1 MKKQPFANKVVVV
14 TGAASGIGAAICRKF
29 GSEGSRIGILDADGN
44 EAKAREGELI
54 DDGIDAFALTCD
66 VTDERECTDSIEKIV
81 ERFGGIDV
89 LVNNAGITQRSPF
102 VSTEMS
108 VYRKVMEV
116 NFFGSLHCAKAAIGS
131 IIERKGIV
139 IVTSS
144 ISGLAPTLGRTGYC
158 ASKHALHGF
167 FATLRTE
174 LFDEGVHVM
183 LVCPGFIKTNLQ
195 SRALDGDGSITTHP
209 QSHVGKQGTPESVA
223 EAVYRAA
230 IKRKP
235 LLVLSPIGKLSY
247 LMYRFAPKR
256 YESIMAKKL
265 RDELARNER

>member
-1 MKKQPFANKVVVV
+1 MKKQPFKNKVVVV
-14 TGAASGIGAAICRKF
+14 TGAGSGIGAAICQRF
-29 GSEGSRIGILDADGN
+29 GSAGSRIGLIDAD
-44 EAKAREGELI
+44 EKEVKAREGELI
-54 DDGIDAFALTCD
+54 DAGIDAFAVTCD
-66 VTDERECTDSIEKIV
+66 VTDEKRCIDSIKKI
-81 ERFGGIDV
+81 RDHFGGIDV

-102 VSTEMS
+102 VSTEMA
-108 VYRKVMEV
+108 VYRRVMDV
-116 NFFGSLHCAKAAIGS
+116 NFFGSVHCTKAAIES
-131 IIERKGIV
+131 IIERNGMV

-174 LFDEGVHVM
+174 LFDVGVHVM

-195 SRALDGDGSITTHP
+195 SRALDGDGSITAHP

-256 YESIMAKKL
+256 YERIMAKKL
-265 RDELARNER
+265 RDELLRNER